1 MSILSTRKS
10 GPSSNGQRI
19 VIAGVEKIG
28 KTTLACDAP
37 NVILVPLEQG
47 FAAQTCERVDQLY
60 YWEHVAQL
68 CQELIV
74 GAQEGSIP
82 RGTTLVWDSATALG
96 RMVDDYTI
104 RTDPGYREGNPSK
117 ITLNTA
123 HGGYGKGVQVGKGTF
138 AQWLNYL
145 DQLSMYGI
153 NSVITAHVFA
163 ADVVD
168 PAYGNYQTWDIRLHS
183 PKNQKETGIREH
195 LTEWADMIGFLHEPV
210 FVQKTERGKGDQ
222 KETVLAQGISR
233 GQGRVLEVERTPA
246 WIAGNRYNL
255 QGSVAIPL
263 EGGWNY
269 LAQAIYESTKGNV
282 DIFRR

>member
-82 RGTTLVWDSATALG
+82 R
-96 RMVDDYTI
+96 
-104 RTDPGYREGNPSK
+104 
-117 ITLNTA
+117 A
-123 HGGYGKGVQVGKGTF
+123 HG
-138 AQWLNYL
+138 
-145 DQLSMYGI
+145 
-153 NSVITAHVFA
+153 
-163 ADVVD
+163 
-168 PAYGNYQTWDIRLHS
+168 R
-183 PKNQKETGIREH
+183 
-195 LTEWADMIGFLHEPV
+195 
-210 FVQKTERGKGDQ
+210 
-222 KETVLAQGISR
+222 
-233 GQGRVLEVERTPA
+233 
-246 WIAGNRYNL
+246 
-255 QGSVAIPL
+255 
-263 EGGWNY
+263 
-269 LAQAIYESTKGNV
+269 
-282 DIFRR
+282 